1 MLKQNQSSIDDDKV
15 DTERLEPDTESYL
28 HVRSITLPI
37 SQEESTGNS
46 VTEGNSD
53 DAVLQNSN
61 ELEREV
67 ESTSE
72 IHCNKEDPII
82 KEQCVQAEP
91 KVC

>member
-1 MLKQNQSSIDDDKV
+1 MKQNQSSIDDDKV
-15 DTERLEPDTESYL
+15 DTERLEPGTESYL

-61 ELEREV
+61 EMEREV

-72 IHCNKEDPII
+72 IHCNEEDPII
-82 KEQCVQAEP
+82 KEQCVQDEP